1 MGINFFADRTVEEF
15 RSTYLTV
22 IQSPDPEEKSPE
34 DFFIPD
40 PDMEIQEELNWA
52 QKNVLP
58 PVKNQ
63 GSCGSCWAFSAVAVL
78 ESTNF
83 IYNNVSVVAFS
94 E

>member
-1 MGINFFADRTVEEF
+1 MGINSFADRTIEEF

-22 IQSPDPEEKSPE
+22 IPDTVEKLPE
-34 DFFIPD
+34 DYFIPD
-40 PDMEIQEELNWA
+40 PDMEILEELNWA
-52 QKNVLP
+52 EKNVLP

-78 ESTNF
+78 ESTNV